1 MFTFGGYLP
10 HTRLNNYSTKQYLKI
25 ILLLLA
31 MAIGLFSLYYSN
43 RMVVRLSIEERK
55 KISQWAEAQELIA
68 KAAPEQDIS
77 FYARI
82 VESNT
87 TIPVFLAD
95 ESGFLTFRNID
106 SALVR
111 SDKKIKAYF
120 EELKAEMQP
129 IEIRITD
136 DYSQY
141 VYYDESSTLKQLKI
155 YPFIQLGIVSL
166 FVLVSYFAF
175 SYSRRSEQ
183 NQVWVGLAKE
193 TAHQLGTP
201 MSSLMAWVEL
211 IETDK
216 SFATSESLSE
226 MRKDLDR
233 LKVITERFSKIGS
246 TPILSSCDINLQL
259 HQAIDYIKTR
269 SSEEVLY
276 VYEIAQEGLN
286 ANINRPLFDWV
297 IENLCKNAMDAMN
310 GRGTITI
317 KCRSRNQN
325 IVIDISDTGKGMP
338 KSLFKRVFK
347 PGFTTKQRGWG
358 LGLSL
363 VKRIIENYHKGHI
376 FVKESIPNKK
386 TTFRIIL
393 KQA

>member
-1 MFTFGGYLP
+1 
-10 HTRLNNYSTKQYLKI
+10 LNNYSTKQYLKFA
-25 ILLLLA
+25 LLLLA
-31 MAIGLFSLYYSN
+31 LAIGLFSLFYSN
-43 RMVVRLSIEERK
+43 KMVSKLSIEERK
-55 KISQWAEAQELIA
+55 KINQWAEAQEMIA
-68 KAAPEQDIS
+68 KSDPEQDIS
-77 FYARI
+77 FYANI

-95 ESGFLTFRNID
+95 ESGYLVYRNID
-106 SALVR
+106 SSIIQSPKALQ
-111 SDKKIKAYF
+111 SYF
-120 EELKAEMQP
+120 ENLQSGMQG

-141 VYYDESSTLKQLKI
+141 VYYDESSTLKQLKF
-155 YPFIQLGIVSL
+155 YPYIQLGIVSL

-183 NQVWVGLAKE
+183 NRVWVGLAKE

-211 IETDK
+211 IDSDR
-216 SFATSESLSE
+216 SFATDESMIE
-226 MRKDLDR
+226 MRKDIDR
-233 LKVITERFSKIGS
+233 LKVITDRFSKIGS
-246 TPILSSCDINLQL
+246 TPILARTEINSQL
-259 HQAIDYIKTR
+259 KQGITYIKTR
-269 SSEEVLY
+269 SAEEVIYHFESAEEELY
-276 VYEIAQEGLN
+276 
-286 ANINRPLFDWV
+286 ANINVPLFDWV
-297 IENLCKNAMDAMN
+297 IENICKNAIDAMN
-310 GRGTITI
+310 GKGEIHI
-317 KCRSRNQN
+317 KCQSRHKN

-338 KSLFKRVFK
+338 KSLYKRVFK

-386 TTFRIIL
+386 TTFRILL

>member
-1 MFTFGGYLP
+1 
-10 HTRLNNYSTKQYLKI
+10 
-25 ILLLLA
+25 
-31 MAIGLFSLYYSN
+31 
-43 RMVVRLSIEERK
+43 MVVKLSLEERK

-68 KAAPEQDIS
+68 KSEPEQDIS
-77 FYARI
+77 FYAKI
-82 VESNT
+82 VESNS

-95 ESGFLTFRNID
+95 ETGYLTYRNID
-106 SALVR
+106 SSLIR
-111 SDKKIKAYF
+111 SKKRLDAYYL
-120 EELKAEMQP
+120 ELKTETQP
-129 IEIRITD
+129 IEIKITE

-141 VYYDESSTLKQLKI
+141 VYYDESSTLKQLKV

-201 MSSLMAWVEL
+201 MSSLMAWVDL
-211 IETDK
+211 IETDR
-216 SFATSESLSE
+216 SFANADSLGE

-246 TPILSSCDINLQL
+246 TPVLSKVDISAELR
-259 HQAIDYIKTR
+259 QAIGYIRNR
-269 SSEEVLY
+269 SAEEV
-276 VYEIAQEGLN
+276 VYIIEEMPVNLF
-286 ANINRPLFDWV
+286 ANINVPLFEWV
-297 IENLCKNAMDAMN
+297 VENICKNAIDAME
-310 GRGTITI
+310 GKGTITI
-317 KCRSRNQN
+317 SCRLKGNT

-338 KSLFKRVFK
+338 KALFKRVFK
-347 PGFTTKQRGWG
+347 PGFTTKKRGWG

-376 FVKESIPNKK
+376 FVRESIPNKK
-386 TTFRIIL
+386 TTFRITL
-393 KQA
+393 RQA

>member
-1 MFTFGGYLP
+1 
-10 HTRLNNYSTKQYLKI
+10 LNTYTTKKYIKI

-31 MAIGLFSLYYSN
+31 LAIGLFSLYYSN
-43 RMVVRLSIEERK
+43 RMVIKLSKEERK

-68 KAAPEQDIS
+68 KADPEQDIS
-77 FYARI
+77 FYAKI

-95 ESGFLTFRNID
+95 ESGYLTYRNID
-106 SALVR
+106 SSVIR
-111 SDKKIKAYF
+111 SKRQIKIYF
-120 EELKAEMQP
+120 EELKAETAP
-129 IEIRITD
+129 IEIKITD

-141 VYYDESSTLKQLKI
+141 VYYDESSILKQLKI
-155 YPFIQLGIVSL
+155 YPFIQLGIVGL
-166 FVLVSYFAF
+166 FVVVSYFAF
-175 SYSRRSEQ
+175 SYSRRAEE

-216 SFATSESLSE
+216 SFATSESLAE

-233 LKVITERFSKIGS
+233 LRVITERFSKIGS
-246 TPILSSCDINLQL
+246 VPIIAKSDISQQLQL
-259 HQAIDYIKTR
+259 AIDYIKTR
-269 SSEEVLY
+269 SSDEV
-276 VYEIAQEGLN
+276 VYIYESQAIGAM
-286 ANINRPLFDWV
+286 ANINVPLFDWV
-297 IENLCKNAMDAMN
+297 IENICKNAMDAME

-317 KCRSRNQN
+317 KCRTKGEH
-325 IVIDISDTGKGMP
+325 IVIDITDTGKGMP
-338 KSLFKRVFK
+338 KGLFKRVFK
-347 PGFTTKQRGWG
+347 PGFTTKRRGWG

-363 VKRIIENYHKGHI
+363 VKRIVENYHKGHI

-386 TTFRIIL
+386 TTFRILL